1 MKLMVGL
8 LVVTYLLPT
17 FIAKFRN
24 HLNGWAVLWVNVFFG
39 WTIVGWVVAL
49 LWAVAPIE
57 AYRIIENLI
66 DNGYRDAARCFWI
79 LIGAAA
85 VWSWIITTAYLAFV
99 WLKTKV

>member
-1 MKLMVGL
+1 MKLMIGL

-17 FIAKFRN
+17 FIAGFRN
-24 HLNGWAVLWVNVFFG
+24 HPNGWAVLWVNVFFG

-57 AYRIIENLI
+57 TYRIIENPI

-85 VWSWIITTAYLAFV
+85 VWGWIITAAYLAFV